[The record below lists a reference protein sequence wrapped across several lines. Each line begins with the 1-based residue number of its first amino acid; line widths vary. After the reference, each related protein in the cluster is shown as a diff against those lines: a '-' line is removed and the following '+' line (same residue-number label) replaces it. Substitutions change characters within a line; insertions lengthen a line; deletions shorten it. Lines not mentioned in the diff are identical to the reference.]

1 MKKLLMI
8 VLVSI
13 MMNSCY
19 TSNKANKDI
28 KKAYINY
35 PELVAKKTSE
45 WFPCDLQIIKVD
57 SLDNKKSDSLIND
70 LNNRIQNIHDT
81 INNIVYRADSIK
93 TKQQIKKIQ
102 KELMIANNLINELK
116 QSQPVFIY
124 RSFKVTDSARIY
136 HLDFELNE
144 SKKSEIRYRNKQEQL
159 LKICIWLIIALGV
172 SLFFNFYKK

>member
-8 VLVSI
+8 LLVTT

-28 KKAYINY
+28 KKAFINY

-45 WFPCDLQIIKVD
+45 WFPCDIQILKVD
-57 SLDNKKSDSLIND
+57 SIDNIKSDSIIDD

-81 INNIVYRADSIK
+81 INNIIYRADSVK
-93 TKQQIKKIQ
+93 SKLQIKKIQ

-116 QSQPVFIY
+116 QSKPVFIY
-124 RSFKVTDSARIY
+124 RSIKVEDSARIY
-136 HLDFELNE
+136 YLDYELNE
-144 SKKSEIRYRNKQEQL
+144 TKKSELNYRNKQEQL

-172 SLFFNFYKK
+172 SLFFNFKKK